1 MSNQKG
7 RRHYLVGDVIM
18 HSTPESAPPD
28 AREIT
33 QDEVRAIKAARPQS
47 RPDLELRAPALDVDL
62 SPILSALDSLNTRVT
77 AQEAATKDIN
87 DLLDRA
93 SVASVIEI
101 ARE

>member
-1 MSNQKG
+1 MSNQKE
-7 RRHYLVGDVIM
+7 RRHYRVGDVIM
-18 HSTPESAPPD
+18 HATSDSAPPD

-33 QDEVRAIKAARPQS
+33 QDEVRAIKAARPA
-47 RPDLELRAPALDVDL
+47 LELRAPALDVDL
-62 SPILSALDSLNTRVT
+62 SPILSALDILNTRVT